1 MRVPSQT
8 PFSSFAWILQLLS
21 VHLVIEAPFTPC
33 LILHFTGVCPSEVS
47 GALETACGIWNTIR
61 WDAARNCAATVVL
74 PLPFP
79 PSLPHPPGAYSRWGG
94 VCKPSCCRLD
104 CIVPLLTLSL
114 WLQVWNDH
122 LHGMLVT
129 YISAV
134 GSPDLSANLTLLPNT
149 RVSSGKIFNL

>member
-33 LILHFTGVCPSEVS
+33 LILHFTGACPPEVS

-94 VCKPSCCRLD
+94 SLQTELLPTRLYCSAPHSFPLAPSMERPLTRDAGNLHLGCGVIRPGCKPD
-104 CIVPLLTLSL
+104 
-114 WLQVWNDH
+114 
-122 LHGMLVT
+122 
-129 YISAV
+129 SA
-134 GSPDLSANLTLLPNT
+134 T
-149 RVSSGKIFNL
+149 